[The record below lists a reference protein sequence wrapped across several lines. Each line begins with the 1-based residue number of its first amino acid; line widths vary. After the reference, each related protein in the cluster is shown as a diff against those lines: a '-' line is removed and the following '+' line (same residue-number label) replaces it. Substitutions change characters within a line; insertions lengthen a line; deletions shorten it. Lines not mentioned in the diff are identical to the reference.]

1 MHCFVDD
8 FRAWLSNAS
17 GRETHP
23 YGAAYPVT
31 AASCPPPVTLEVKAP
46 PPCPLVALEAFLNA
60 PTWEADADAEGG
72 AVARSPYGARWQADV
87 GLARG
92 TLHFLSVSFELQLRP
107 SSAKKEAEAAYAAV
121 LNFSAAYDALA
132 IIDGDGGG
140 GGGGVGGGGGPGVA
154 MPSAG
159 GVWVWMHGQQQLPSE
174 AVLGSVRAACLA
186 LLVLLLLTQN
196 IQLVGLA
203 ALTLLGAT
211 ASLTACLVACRWA
224 LGSTEALLASITP
237 ALITPPTALVLRSY
251 QQADAGGPPMK
262 RSLRA
267 AHAFSRCGAPVIS
280 GCVAISLCLAPLL
293 ACQLVDLFK
302 FAVALSFIA
311 LCVGTWAGLLL
322 PALLG
327 APRPARPH
335 PARPPP
341 PPPLAAATQPQPS
354 SPTLSP
360 TLSPSPWCPPS
371 P

>member
-1 MHCFVDD
+1 M
-8 FRAWLSNAS
+8 
-17 GRETHP
+17 
-23 YGAAYPVT
+23 AA
-31 AASCPPPVTLEVKAP
+31 
-46 PPCPLVALEAFLNA
+46 
-60 PTWEADADAEGG
+60 
-72 AVARSPYGARWQADV
+72 
-87 GLARG
+87 
-92 TLHFLSVSFELQLRP
+92 
-107 SSAKKEAEAAYAAV
+107 
-121 LNFSAAYDALA
+121 
-132 IIDGDGGG
+132 
-140 GGGGVGGGGGPGVA
+140 
-154 MPSAG
+154 
-159 GVWVWMHGQQQLPSE
+159 QQQLPSE
-174 AVLGSVRAACLA
+174 AVVGSVRAACLA

-327 APRPARPH
+327 ASRPACPRAARP
-335 PARPPP
+335 PPPP

-354 SPTLSP
+354 PTLSP
-360 TLSPSPWCPPS
+360 TLSPSALPS
-371 P
+371 PSP

>member
-1 MHCFVDD
+1 M
-8 FRAWLSNAS
+8 
-17 GRETHP
+17 
-23 YGAAYPVT
+23 
-31 AASCPPPVTLEVKAP
+31 
-46 PPCPLVALEAFLNA
+46 
-60 PTWEADADAEGG
+60 
-72 AVARSPYGARWQADV
+72 
-87 GLARG
+87 
-92 TLHFLSVSFELQLRP
+92 
-107 SSAKKEAEAAYAAV
+107 
-121 LNFSAAYDALA
+121 
-132 IIDGDGGG
+132 
-140 GGGGVGGGGGPGVA
+140 
-154 MPSAG
+154 
-159 GVWVWMHGQQQLPSE
+159 
-174 AVLGSVRAACLA
+174 
-186 LLVLLLLTQN
+186 LLLLTQN

-327 APRPARPH
+327 ASRPACPRA
-335 PARPPP
+335 ARPPP
-341 PPPLAAATQPQPS
+341 PPPPSLAAATQSQP

-360 TLSPSPWCPPS
+360 TLSPSALPS
-371 P
+371 LSP